1 MAFLVFKARNQM
13 TLLLESRE
21 REKGYSKEK
30 GNWSF
35 VSMSHVEDP
44 KYLATE
50 IEKQERYCV
59 STL

>member
-1 MAFLVFKARNQM
+1 MAFLVLKARNQI

-21 REKGYSKEK
+21 RQNGYGKKK
-30 GNWSF
+30 GNWTF

-50 IEKQERYCV
+50 AENQERCRA
-59 STL
+59 STF